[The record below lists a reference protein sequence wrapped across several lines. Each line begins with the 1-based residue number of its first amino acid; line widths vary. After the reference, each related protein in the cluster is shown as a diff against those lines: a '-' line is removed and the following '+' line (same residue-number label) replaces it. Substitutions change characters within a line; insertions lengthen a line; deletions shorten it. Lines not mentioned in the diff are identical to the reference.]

1 MGNAKEV
8 WKKIPGYGGVFY
20 ISDKGRVYRHGDKKK
35 DRIVKAGFN
44 HGLMRVKLSY
54 ASRTV
59 DRTIPRLLDET
70 FGLDGEGK
78 FFEYKDGDP
87 TNVSLEN
94 VSRVRSNWKAGRK
107 PAKGTNAEKSYNCVL
122 TIDDVDIYYSVDNEY
137 ELDQR
142 TSNLGID
149 WRAIKHS
156 FAHPG
161 KANVYRIDN
170 QMYTLLVCPLK
181 KGVKQ

>member
-1 MGNAKEV
+1 MESVKEV

-35 DRIVKAGFN
+35 DRMLRVYDN
-44 HGLMRVKLSY
+44 QGLMLVRLSY
-54 ASRTV
+54 AARAVT
-59 DRTIPRLLDET
+59 RTIPRLLDET
-70 FGLDGEGK
+70 FGLDGEGP
-78 FFEYKDGDP
+78 FFKYKDGDY

-94 VSRVRSNWKAGRK
+94 VSRVRSNWRAGRK
-107 PAKGTNAEKSYNCVL
+107 QVNRIDAKKNYNCVL
-122 TIDDVDIYYSVDNEY
+122 TIDDIDIYYSVDNEY